1 MWGLPLFFEGTEN
14 RRSLNSMSYCVAKS
28 PTRRTCA
35 LSESSSAVIATSVRR
50 LYSFSLRVS
59 AWSLLSVSMPQYHSS
74 LDMRYKRLLSAK
86 FATLS
91 CLRF

>member
-1 MWGLPLFFEGTEN
+1 VWGLPLFFEGTEN

-28 PTRRTCA
+28 PRRTCA
-35 LSESSSAVIATSVRR
+35 FSEGSSVVIATSVRR

-59 AWSLLSVSMPQYHSS
+59 AWSLLSVSMPQYHIS
-74 LDMRYKRLLSAK
+74 LDMRYKRLLSAE